1 MFYFVFPHSLCS
13 GAECLK
19 DWLKSRIKTVV
30 LSCLCCCLK
39 QSFIII
45 PIDVES
51 FLKLII
57 VWTSCISSSFTRII
71 FFEILKTEINEWWYF
86 RSVQNCHF
94 LLKSETQFYF
104 VSFQGHLLWWVI
116 PGALLFTSNDLFWSQ
131 IISTSF
137 KVKALSRDSLFD
149 LNYNSRFS
157 WQFSILIT
165 DLVISF

>member
-1 MFYFVFPHSLCS
+1 
-13 GAECLK
+13 
-19 DWLKSRIKTVV
+19 
-30 LSCLCCCLK
+30 
-39 QSFIII
+39 
-45 PIDVES
+45 
-51 FLKLII
+51 LII

-131 IISTSF
+131 IICTSF
-137 KVKALSRDSLFD
+137 KVKAPETAFLIWIT
-149 LNYNSRFS
+149 NYNSRFS
-157 WQFSILIT
+157 WQFTILIT
-165 DLVISF
+165 DFILRN

>member
-1 MFYFVFPHSLCS
+1 MCFLIVCVLALNVSKIDWK
-13 GAECLK
+13 AE
-19 DWLKSRIKTVV
+19 
-30 LSCLCCCLK
+30 LK
-39 QSFIII
+39 QLFCLVYVAVWNNLLKIT
-45 PIDVES
+45 PIHVES
-51 FLKLII
+51 FFNLII

-71 FFEILKTEINEWWYF
+71 FFEILKTEINKWWYF

-165 DLVISF
+165 DFILRN